1 MGGGGYFQYLLMIIK
16 CKTFSIARKVCLIYI
31 LQNLLKCW
39 FESVGGVLTAL
50 WRSLNVLLI
59 RVPLQRA
66 GVEVPRWKYSNY
78 ASRSSG
84 GGGEDWPDLQNQ
96 IRGIENVVGRKR
108 RASNWGEVKFL
119 DSSGRRNVDESNAS
133 RHSSQNVSTQTSRVC
148 NNKAFND
155 ISTQRRDKLT

>member
-1 MGGGGYFQYLLMIIK
+1 MCLL
-16 CKTFSIARKVCLIYI
+16 YI

-39 FESVGGVLTAL
+39 VESVGGVLTAL

-108 RASNWGEVKFL
+108 RASNWGEVQFL
-119 DSSGRRNVDESNAS
+119 KRSENCRWKQRQPSFFKICLNSNVKSLQQSSLQRHFDSKKGQANLIMEVWRGA
-133 RHSSQNVSTQTSRVC
+133 
-148 NNKAFND
+148 
-155 ISTQRRDKLT
+155 